1 MVSGSLVESFTI
13 TDTESDVPYSI
24 SLSGTD
30 ASKIDIV
37 PQNSNTSSVQLKTK
51 QDLAGGSYTYTVD
64 VSDSYSKTSQYNR
77 TVTIASADTVS
88 ITTNGTFYIIESA
101 LNGDFIFTNSNG
113 RTGTSGQ
120 WSSGTSQRW
129 EVKSTGNL
137 II

>member
-13 TDTESDVPYSI
+13 TDTESDVPYSM

-77 TVTIASADTVS
+77 SVTIASADTGTLS
-88 ITTNGTFYIIESA
+88 NNGTYYIIGGPREDT
-101 LNGDFIFTNSNG
+101 G
-113 RTGTSGQ
+113 GTSAGAAYIYEA
-120 WSSGTSQRW
+120 G
-129 EVKSTGNL
+129 
-137 II
+137 